1 MPSSV
6 NVEALAPS
14 ISAHLFAEEANV
26 FAVLDGASI
35 PGLLEKLYTLQPEH
49 ICLWRGELE
58 PDLAEVA
65 SYLVQL
71 ELDSAFTNWMIA
83 QGWGQHW
90 GIFVIT
96 QADLRE
102 MRKHFRTLLTVH
114 DDQGQPLVFRFYD
127 PRVLRVYLPT
137 CHEQELETVFGP
149 VISYLLEDEDP
160 SMMLRFEITSGTL
173 RCKRLP
179 LIQS

>member
-1 MPSSV
+1 M
-6 NVEALAPS
+6 NAEELAPLVS
-14 ISAHLFAEEANV
+14 EHLFAEDANV

-35 PGLLEKLYTLQPEH
+35 PGLLEKFHTLQPEY

-71 ELDSAFTNWMIA
+71 ELDSEFTNWMIA

-96 QADLRE
+96 YADLRE
-102 MRKHFRTLLTVH
+102 MRKHFRTLLTVY

-137 CHEQELETVFGP
+137 CNEQELETVFGP

-160 SMMLRFEITSGTL
+160 SVMLHLVKTSGTL
-173 RCKRLP
+173 RRKRLP
-179 LIQS
+179 LVQS